1 MWEVWVLAVALS
13 MDAFAVSL
21 GLGVRRDAS
30 YPFLGLRA
38 GLYFGAFQGL
48 MPLLGYLAG
57 RGVLGWV
64 EAYAPWVAAALLFA
78 IGGKMLY
85 ESQVE
90 GIEEGIARITHR
102 LMLTLAIATSIDAMA
117 AGFSLILLP
126 VSAWLACVI
135 IALVTFGF
143 SWLGVTIGRRGAT
156 WLESKAE
163 MLGGVVL
170 ILIGVRILLA

>member
-21 GLGVRRDAS
+21 GLGVRQDTS
-30 YPFLGLRA
+30 YRHLGVRA

-48 MPLLGYLAG
+48 MPLFGYLAG

-64 EAYAPWVAAALLFA
+64 ESYAPWVAAALLFA

-85 ESQVE
+85 ESQIE
-90 GIEEGIARITHR
+90 GIEEDIARITHR
-102 LMLTLAIATSIDAMA
+102 LMFTLAIATSIDAMA

-126 VSAWLACVI
+126 VDAWLACAV

-143 SWLGVTIGRRGAT
+143 SWLGVKIGRTGAT

-170 ILIGVRILLA
+170 ILIGFRILAG